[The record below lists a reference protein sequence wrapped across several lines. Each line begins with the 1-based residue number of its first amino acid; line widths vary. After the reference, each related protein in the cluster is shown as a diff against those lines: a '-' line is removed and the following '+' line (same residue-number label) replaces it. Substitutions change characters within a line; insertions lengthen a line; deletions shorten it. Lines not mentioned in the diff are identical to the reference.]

1 MKADKILINLNEIFS
16 PKDIGRPLRG
26 EEMNEATVL
35 KNGYIAIADGKILE
49 VGEGDAWEN
58 LKDENTEIVDLTGKV
73 AAPGL
78 IDAHTHLVYGGSRE
92 NEFAMKLNG
101 MSYLEILEAGGGILS
116 TLKATDSASFD
127 ELYDKTK
134 DLLEHMLVHGV
145 TSVEAKSGYG
155 ITLETELKELEV
167 LKKLNEDFPTELITT
182 FMAAHVIHDKYK
194 DNPDE
199 YVDVVIDMMPEVAK
213 RNLAEFCDVFCEKNV
228 FTAEQSE
235 RILEAAKKH
244 GLKPR
249 IHSDEIENIG
259 GVNVAAKVG
268 AVSAEHLM
276 VVDDE
281 EIETLAKNNVIGN
294 LLPGTTF
301 SLMVDTYAP
310 ARKMLDKG
318 MAITLCTD
326 SNPGS
331 CPTANLQFIMQ
342 LGCLEMKLTPV
353 EVYNAVTINAAYS
366 VDRAKTIGSFDKGK
380 RANIAIFDAKTLDYT
395 LYFFATNLIHQVY
408 IDGDLVVEDRQLVK

>member
-1 MKADKILINLNEIFS
+1 MKADKILINLNEVFS
-16 PKDIGRPLRG
+16 PNDIGRPLRG

-58 LKDENTEIVDLTGKV
+58 LKGDDTEIVDLTGKV

-127 ELYDKTK
+127 ELYDKTR

-155 ITLETELKELEV
+155 INLETEVKELEV
-167 LKKLNEDFPTELITT
+167 LKKLNEQFPTELITT

-199 YVDVVIDMMPEVAK
+199 YVDIVIDMMPEIAK
-213 RNLAEFCDVFCEKNV
+213 RNLAEFCDVFCEKDV
-228 FTAEQSE
+228 FTAEQSK
-235 RILEAAKKH
+235 RILEAAKKN

-259 GVNVAAKVG
+259 GVNVAAEVG

-281 EIETLAKNNVIGN
+281 EIKTLAENNVIGN

-310 ARKMLDKG
+310 ARKMLDEG

-342 LGCLEMKLTPV
+342 LGCLEMKLTPI

-380 RANIAIFDAKTLDYT
+380 RANIAVFDAKTLDYT

-408 IDGDLVVEDRQLVK
+408 IDGEVVVEDRQLVK

>member
-1 MKADKILINLNEIFS
+1 MKADKILINLKQIFS
-16 PKDIGRPLRG
+16 PKDLGRPLRG
-26 EEMNEATVL
+26 EEMNEANIIE
-35 KNGYIAIADGKILE
+35 NGYIAIADGKILE
-49 VGEGDAWEN
+49 VGEGNNWEN
-58 LKDENTEIVDLTGKV
+58 LKDNNTEIVDLTGKV
-73 AAPGL
+73 ATPGL

-101 MSYLEILEAGGGILS
+101 MEYLEILEAGGGILS
-116 TLKATDSASFD
+116 TLKATDEATFE
-127 ELYDKTK
+127 ELYYKTEK
-134 DLLEHMLVHGV
+134 LLEHMLVHGV
-145 TSVEAKSGYG
+145 TAVEAKSGYG

-167 LKKLNEDFPTELITT
+167 LKKLNEEFPSELITT
-182 FMAAHVIHDKYK
+182 FMAAHVIADKYK

-199 YVDVVIDMMPEVAK
+199 YVDIVIDMMPEVAK
-213 RNLAEFCDVFCEKNV
+213 RNLAEFCDVFCEKGV
-228 FTAEQSE
+228 FTAEQSKE
-235 RILEAAKKH
+235 ILEAAKEH
-244 GLKPR
+244 GFKTR

-259 GVNVAAKVG
+259 GVKVAADVN

-281 EIETLAKNNVIGN
+281 EIEMMAEANVIGN

-301 SLMVDTYAP
+301 SLMKDTYAP
-310 ARKMLDKG
+310 ARRMLEKG

-342 LGCLEMKLTPV
+342 LGCLQMKLTPI

-366 VDRAKTIGSFDKGK
+366 VDRADTIGSFDKGK
-380 RANIAIFDAKTLDYT
+380 RANIAIFDAQNIDYT
-395 LYFFATNLIHQVY
+395 LYFFATNLIKQVY
-408 IDGDLVVEDRQLVK
+408 IDGKLVVEDRQLVK

>member
-35 KNGYIAIADGKILE
+35 KNGYIAILDGKILE
-49 VGEGDAWEN
+49 VGEGDAWES
-58 LKDENTEIVDLTGKV
+58 LKDDNTELVDLTGKV
-73 AAPGL
+73 ATPGL

-228 FTAEQSE
+228 FTAEQSK
-235 RILEAAKKH
+235 RILEAAKEN

-249 IHSDEIENIG
+249 IHSDEIENVG
-259 GVNVAAKVG
+259 GVNVAAEVG

-281 EIETLAKNNVIGN
+281 EIKTLAENNVIGN

-342 LGCLEMKLTPV
+342 LGCLEMKLTPI

-366 VDRAKTIGSFDKGK
+366 VDRAETVGSFDKGK
-380 RANIAIFDAKTLDYT
+380 RANIAIFDSKTLDYT

-408 IDGDLVVEDRQLVK
+408 IDGEVVVEDRQLVK

>member
-228 FTAEQSE
+228 FTAEQSK
-235 RILEAAKKH
+235 RILEAAKKN

-259 GVNVAAKVG
+259 GVNVAAEVG

-281 EIETLAKNNVIGN
+281 EIKTLAENNVIGN

-310 ARKMLDKG
+310 ARKMLDEG

-342 LGCLEMKLTPV
+342 LGCLEMKLTPI

-380 RANIAIFDAKTLDYT
+380 RANIAVFDAKTLDYT

-408 IDGDLVVEDRQLVK
+408 IDGEVVVEDRQLVK

>member
-331 CPTANLQFIMQ
+331 CTTANLQFIMQ

>member
-26 EEMNEATVL
+26 DEMNEATVL

-58 LKDENTEIVDLTGKV
+58 LKDDNTEIVDLTGKV
-73 AAPGL
+73 ASPGL

-116 TLKATDSASFD
+116 TLKATESASFD
-127 ELYDKTK
+127 ELYDKTEK
-134 DLLEHMLVHGV
+134 LLEHMLVHGV
-145 TSVEAKSGYG
+145 TAVEAKSGYG

-167 LKKLNEDFPTELITT
+167 LKKLNEEFPSDLIIT
-182 FMAAHVIHDKYK
+182 FMAAHVIADKYK

-199 YVDVVIDMMPEVAK
+199 YVDIVIDMMPEVAK
-213 RNLAEFCDVFCEKNV
+213 RNLAEFCDVFCEKGV
-228 FTAEQSE
+228 FTAEQSK
-235 RILEAAKKH
+235 RILEAAKEH
-244 GLKPR
+244 GFKTR
-249 IHSDEIENIG
+249 IHSDEIENVG
-259 GVNVAAKVG
+259 GVKVAADVG

-281 EIETLAKNNVIGN
+281 EIEMLAENNIIGN

-301 SLMVDTYAP
+301 SLMLDTYAP
-310 ARKMLDKG
+310 ARKMLEKG

-342 LGCLEMKLTPV
+342 LGCLEMKLTPI

-366 VDRAKTIGSFDKGK
+366 VDRAKTMGSFDKGK
-380 RANIAIFDAKTLDYT
+380 RANITVFDAGTLDYT
-395 LYFFATNLIHQVY
+395 LYFFGTNLTHQVY
-408 IDGDLVVEDRQLVK
+408 IDGNLVVEDRQLVK

>member
-1 MKADKILINLNEIFS
+1 MKADKILINLNEVFS
-16 PKDIGRPLRG
+16 PNDIGRPLRG

-58 LKDENTEIVDLTGKV
+58 LKGDDTEIVDLTGKV

-127 ELYDKTK
+127 ELYDKTR

-155 ITLETELKELEV
+155 INLETEVKELEV
-167 LKKLNEDFPTELITT
+167 LKKLNEQFPTELITT

-199 YVDVVIDMMPEVAK
+199 YVDIVIDMMPEIAK
-213 RNLAEFCDVFCEKNV
+213 RNLAEFCDVFCEKDV
-228 FTAEQSE
+228 FTAEQSK
-235 RILEAAKKH
+235 RILEAAKKN

-259 GVNVAAKVG
+259 GVNVAAEVG

-281 EIETLAKNNVIGN
+281 EIKTLAENNVIGN

-310 ARKMLDKG
+310 ARKMLDEG

-342 LGCLEMKLTPV
+342 LGCLEMKLTPI

-380 RANIAIFDAKTLDYT
+380 RANIAVFDAKTLDYT
-395 LYFFATNLIHQVY
+395 LYFFATNLIHRVY
-408 IDGDLVVEDRQLVK
+408 IDGEVVVEDRQLVK